1 MLVIGIFILGLLL
14 KYLCYKYNNIKIFYP
29 VYKENIIVYIIY
41 NKRLFDFEIHEWG
54 AEGDIASEGDGV

>member
-29 VYKENIIVYIIY
+29 
-41 NKRLFDFEIHEWG
+41 DFIKK
-54 AEGDIASEGDGV
+54 I